1 MAIAEQRRA
10 SSIWIWTGIVAA
22 IAAIGFAIHAF
33 TRETTV
39 VRVAAV
45 THQNLVS
52 SVSTNGKVEPV
63 TEYQAHPAGTG
74 IVANVYVEVDDH
86 VEPGTLLVRMED
98 ADARARL
105 AAAQSSLAAAEA
117 GLHDVVSGGSQE
129 ERNRFASD
137 LDAAKLEQQQ
147 ATRNLAAARALQ
159 LKGAESASEV
169 AAAQLRLDNANAALA
184 GAQIRATQRYG
195 ATDRASA
202 AARLADARA
211 NLAAAQHG
219 LSTSDIRS
227 PIEGTVYSVP
237 VSQYDFVHDGD
248 DLLDV
253 ADLNHMQIRAYFDE
267 PDIGK
272 LQQGQP
278 VKIVWDGKPLQTWHG
293 HILRAPTTVIPYNTR
308 SVGECLITVDD
319 AKGDLLPNTNVTV
332 TVTTAERDNVLSIPR
347 EALHTEGVNNYFV
360 YRVIGNKLVRTPVK
374 LGLANLVRA
383 EIVSGLTEQDTV
395 ALNAV
400 SNRDLADGLTVK
412 PVE

>member
-1 MAIAEQRRA
+1 MAIPEQRRA
-10 SSIWIWTGIVAA
+10 PSIWIWTGIVAA

-33 TRETTV
+33 TRETTE
-39 VRVAAV
+39 VRVAPV
-45 THQNLVS
+45 THQNLIS

-63 TEYQAHPAGTG
+63 TEYQAHPPGPG
-74 IVANVYVEVDDH
+74 VVASVYVEVDDH
-86 VEPGTLLVRMED
+86 VEPGALLIRLED

-105 AAAQSSLAAAEA
+105 AAAQSNLAAAEA
-117 GLHDVVSGGSQE
+117 GAHDIAAGGSQE
-129 ERNRFASD
+129 DRNRFAQD

-147 ATRNLAAARALQ
+147 ATKNYAAAQALQ
-159 LKGAESASEV
+159 QTGAESASEV
-169 AAAQLRLDNANAALA
+169 ATAKLRLDNANAALS

-195 ATDRASA
+195 STDRTSA
-202 AARLADARA
+202 NARLADARA
-211 NLAAAQHG
+211 NLAAAQKG
-219 LSTSDIRS
+219 LSKSDIHS
-227 PIEGTVYSVP
+227 PIAGTVYSVP
-237 VSQYDFVHDGD
+237 VSQYDFVRDGD
-248 DLLDV
+248 DLLDI
-253 ADLNHMQIRAYFDE
+253 ADLNHMQVRAYFDE

-278 VKIVWDGKPLQTWHG
+278 VKIVWDGKPFQTWHG

-347 EALHTEGVNNYFV
+347 EALHTEGVNYFV
-360 YRVIGNKLVRTPVK
+360 FRVIDSKLVRTPVK
-374 LGLANLVRA
+374 VGLANLIRV

-395 ALNAV
+395 ALNAI
-400 SNRDLADGLTVK
+400 SNRDLANGLTVK